1 MLGMYKKTLSQA
13 RHRCFAAA
21 LSVVMMLAAFL
32 MFQNTAS
39 AADNGSIGA
48 GATILTGKVVT
59 TVTRAVPVPFNSVVD
74 EVLVKPG
81 QAVAKGEIGRASCRE
96 RV

>member
-21 LSVVMMLAAFL
+21 LSVVVMLAAL
-32 MFQNTAS
+32 MFQDAAS

-59 TVTRAVPVPFNSVVD
+59 TVTRLCLLTLLWTRCWSSLAKPLPRVP
-74 EVLVKPG
+74 
-81 QAVAKGEIGRASCRE
+81 R
-96 RV
+96 

>member
-21 LSVVMMLAAFL
+21 LSVVVMLAAL
-32 MFQNTAS
+32 MFQDAAS

-74 EVLVKPG
+74 EVLV
-81 QAVAKGEIGRASCRE
+81 
-96 RV
+96 

>member
-21 LSVVMMLAAFL
+21 LSVVVMLAAL
-32 MFQNTAS
+32 MFQDAAS

-48 GATILTGKVVT
+48 RDYSDRQGRYNCHAR
-59 TVTRAVPVPFNSVVD
+59 RACAF
-74 EVLVKPG
+74 
-81 QAVAKGEIGRASCRE
+81 
-96 RV
+96 